1 VEDIAENAEIVADLL
16 ELEEVESEHAE
27 NGKIAVDLFVNHP
40 AGYYDAIL
48 MDLRMPVM
56 DGLEAAS
63 RIRASGKPDAKTVP
77 IIALTANAL
86 EGDVQR
92 SLEAGMNAH
101 LAKPADSVL
110 LYQELNRWVG
120 PNKAERSGSH
130 A

>member
-1 VEDIAENAEIVADLL
+1 
-16 ELEEVESEHAE
+16 
-27 NGKIAVDLFVNHP
+27 
-40 AGYYDAIL
+40 
-48 MDLRMPVM
+48 
-56 DGLEAAS
+56 LEAAS

-110 LYQELNRWVG
+110 LYQELNRWMG
-120 PNKAERSGSH
+120 PDKAERSGSH